1 MRLDKTENNVT
12 IQLNIICSTLNPH
25 PNAENPPNGTSSTTL
40 AVRLW
45 EGFGG
50 NVSVVFPF
58 TLNKKDIEFCDGL
71 PFKKIG
77 SHMSEFLFAGT

>member
-1 MRLDKTENNVT
+1 VRLDKTENNVT
-12 IQLNIICSTLNPH
+12 IQLDITCSTLNPH

-40 AVRLW
+40 TVRLW
-45 EGFGG
+45 EGSGG
-50 NVSVVFPF
+50 NVSVVSPF